1 MLDSVGFESGKSNLG
16 LELLLDQARQK
27 VEGIPLT
34 ALTKKMKDVAGMMPI
49 LKQVVNR

>member
-27 VEGIPLT
+27 QEGIPLSG
-34 ALTKKMKDVAGMMPI
+34 LTKKLKDVTGLMPV
-49 LKQVVNR
+49 LK